1 MLRACRTRRLRT
13 APADLSDANN
23 GNLGRRG
30 ADAMLCPVKVLAT
43 ALIELVQRANL
54 LLLKQ
59 LQCLLVCPV
68 CFKVCRLRPCVV
80 FA

>member
-1 MLRACRTRRLRT
+1 
-13 APADLSDANN
+13 
-23 GNLGRRG
+23 
-30 ADAMLCPVKVLAT
+30 MLCPVKVLAT